1 MEFYL
6 LSSREFSMK
15 SIEDNPDGITQA
27 DIVIG
32 IPSYNEASSI
42 SFPTQQADKGLSKYY
57 PDRSAVIINCDN
69 NSPDNTR
76 QAFTQAPTKTP
87 KIYIST
93 EEGVTGKGNNLRNLF
108 AKAVELSAKAV
119 IVIDAD
125 LKSITPL
132 WIRNL
137 GEPLF
142 EQYEFVAPLYVRH
155 KYDGP
160 ITNNIAYP
168 ITRALYGRRV
178 RQPIGGDYGFSGA
191 IAKTFMESD
200 AWDKPV
206 SHYGIDIWMTTTSM
220 RSRVAVVQSFMGRPK
235 VHNVKD
241 PFETADVLFPDIV
254 TTIFELMCRFEGF
267 WKEVKWSR
275 PTAVFGFGM
284 GDVEVPPAVNVD
296 SKMLADKFYGGI
308 AGHFDYYRAIL
319 TDQNINKLE
328 EVAELSPEC
337 FEFPTGLWAKILY
350 DFACAYKNN
359 AVPREELVSALKP
372 LFYGRIMSF
381 VLETQAMNTQQV
393 EEFIEDQCLQFEKA
407 KPYLLER
414 WFTS

>member
-1 MEFYL
+1 
-6 LSSREFSMK
+6 MK
-15 SIEDNPDGITQA
+15 SIEDNPEGITQA
-27 DIVIG
+27 DIVVG
-32 IPSYNEASSI
+32 IPSYNEALSI

-57 PDRSAVIINCDN
+57 ADKSAVIINCDN
-69 NSPDNTR
+69 NSPDDTR
-76 QAFTQAPTKTP
+76 QAFMQTSTKTP

-93 EEGVTGKGNNLRNLF
+93 AEGITGKGNNLRNLF
-108 AKAVELSAKAV
+108 AKSVELSAKAV
-119 IVIDAD
+119 IVVDAD

-142 EQYEFVAPLYVRH
+142 EEYEFVAPLYVRH

-178 RQPIGGDYGFSGA
+178 RQPIGGDYGFSGQL
-191 IAKTFMESD
+191 AKTFMESD
-200 AWDKPV
+200 VWDESV
-206 SHYGIDIWMTTTSM
+206 ASYGIDIWMTTTSM
-220 RSRVAVVQSFMGRPK
+220 RNRVGVVQSFMGRPK
-235 VHNVKD
+235 VHKHKD
-241 PFETADVLFPDIV
+241 PFDDAEALFPDIV
-254 TTIFELMCRFEGF
+254 TTVFELMCRYENF

-284 GDVEVPPAVNVD
+284 SDVEVPPPVNVD
-296 SKMLADKFYGGI
+296 TKILADRFYGGLTERS
-308 AGHFDYYRAIL
+308 GEYRTVL
-319 TDQNINKLE
+319 TDQNINKLQ

-350 DFACAYKNN
+350 DFAFAYKHTMI
-359 AVPREELVSALKP
+359 PRKELIQALKP
-372 LFYGRIMSF
+372 LFYGRILSF

-393 EEFIEDQCLQFEKA
+393 EEFVEDQCLQFEKA

-414 WFTS
+414 WFSS

>member
-1 MEFYL
+1 
-6 LSSREFSMK
+6 MK

-57 PDRSAVIINCDN
+57 PDRSAAIINCDN

-76 QAFTQAPTKTP
+76 QAFTQTLTKTP

-191 IAKTFMESD
+191 IAKAFMESD

-206 SHYGIDIWMTTTSM
+206 SHYGIDIWMTTTSL

-241 PFETADVLFPDIV
+241 PFETADVVFPDVV

-284 GDVEVPPAVNVD
+284 GDVEVPPTVNVD
-296 SKMLADKFYGGI
+296 SKMLADKFHGGI
-308 AGHFDYYRAIL
+308 TGQFDYYRAIL
-319 TDQNINKLE
+319 ADQNINKLE

-350 DFACAYKNN
+350 DFACAYKKQCGPSRR
-359 AVPREELVSALKP
+359 ACSGPQA
-372 LFYGRIMSF
+372 F
-381 VLETQAMNTQQV
+381 VLWQDHVLCAGNSGYEYSTGRG
-393 EEFIEDQCLQFEKA
+393 I
-407 KPYLLER
+407 Y
-414 WFTS
+414 